1 MTSVSIPAPANRR
14 LHEEDDMTTTL
25 EEGRIRQRI
34 GSWAEA
40 LRRKDVDGVLS
51 HYTADALSFDLAPPL
66 QHGRDAVR
74 RGLTEWFP
82 TWKGSIGYEITD
94 LRITVGD
101 DVAFTHSLN
110 HLTGTR
116 TNGDTSDVWF
126 RATVC
131 LRREHGEWRVAHEH
145 TSVPF
150 YMDGSF
156 RAAVDLR
163 P

>member
-1 MTSVSIPAPANRR
+1 MT
-14 LHEEDDMTTTL
+14 EDA
-25 EEGRIRQRI
+25 RINERI
-34 GSWAEA
+34 DAWARD
-40 LRRKDVDGVLS
+40 LRAKDVDGVLS
-51 HYTADALSFDLAPPL
+51 HYTPDAVTFDLAPPL
-66 QHGRDAVR
+66 QHGRDAVKQ
-74 RGLTEWFP
+74 GLQEWFP
-82 TWKGSIGYEITD
+82 TWRGPIGYEIRD

-101 DVAFTHSLN
+101 RVAFAHSLN

-116 TNGDTSDVWF
+116 TDGEATDVWF

-131 LRREHGEWRVAHEH
+131 LRRLDGEWRVAHEH
-145 TSVPF
+145 ASVPF